1 MFQKATRKKSKL
13 RLALTGPSGS
23 GKTFGALT
31 IARELGSRIACIDTE
46 NGSASLYSHL
56 VDFDVLELSPP
67 YSPERYIEAIRA
79 AERAGYE
86 VLIIDSATHE
96 WSGNGGVLELVDEVA
111 KARFKGNSWSAWN
124 EMTPRHRK
132 FIDAMLQS
140 KMHIIATGRSKTETA
155 QIEEN
160 GRKKVAKL
168 GMKTEQRDGFEYEF
182 TIVLDI
188 VHDGHYANASKD
200 RTGMFVGDPRPITA
214 DTGKRLLAW
223 LESGAEPSESW
234 QEEIERLSAAI
245 LAAGDIPALKTAFEA
260 ADARA
265 KANQDPSARAIFV
278 DNKDQRKA
286 ELAEPAG
293 EPA

>member
-1 MFQKATRKKSKL
+1 
-13 RLALTGPSGS
+13 
-23 GKTFGALT
+23 
-31 IARELGSRIACIDTE
+31 
-46 NGSASLYSHL
+46 
-56 VDFDVLELSPP
+56 
-67 YSPERYIEAIRA
+67 
-79 AERAGYE
+79 
-86 VLIIDSATHE
+86 
-96 WSGNGGVLELVDEVA
+96 
-111 KARFKGNSWSAWN
+111 
-124 EMTPRHRK
+124 
-132 FIDAMLQS
+132 
-140 KMHIIATGRSKTETA
+140 
-155 QIEEN
+155 
-160 GRKKVAKL
+160 
-168 GMKTEQRDGFEYEF
+168 MKTEQRDGFEYEF